1 MRPFAQLTARGQ
13 ARRLRRM
20 ALAALREYD
29 LDVRA
34 VRFVANHLNAIWRVK
49 TRDGR
54 VYALRVSHP
63 TWRTETDL
71 RSELAWLQALAAET
85 EIGAPEP
92 IATRRGALYLSIALD
107 GIPDPRRCALFTWIP
122 GPDLAGRLTP
132 DRLRQLGALAADLH
146 AHAARFQPPP
156 GFTALQMDS
165 LYARGEAEVLFAPQ
179 NAASFAP
186 GGRRIFEETR
196 DRVAATF
203 TALYDDPRGRRVIHN
218 DLNQDNVKLARERL
232 RPLDFEDAILGYPVQ
247 DIAMTFADL
256 LYYTNVGPDEYQ
268 ALRAAFERGYRSRA
282 SWPAER
288 PEQIDTLM
296 AGRQLWRAN
305 YVAQFEPAYAAQ
317 FNAWLQPRLEQFLR
331 TGALGK

>member
-13 ARRLRRM
+13 ARRLRQM
-20 ALAALREYD
+20 ALAALGAYD

-34 VRFVANHLNAIWRVK
+34 VRLVANHLNAIWRVE
-49 TRDGR
+49 TRDGQA
-54 VYALRVSHP
+54 YALRVSHP

-71 RSELAWLQALAAET
+71 RSELAWLRALAAET

-92 IATRRGALYLSIALD
+92 IAARGGALYLSLALD
-107 GIPDPRRCALFTWIP
+107 GVPEPRRCALFSWIP

-132 DRLRQLGALAADLH
+132 DRLWQLGVLAADLH

-156 GFTALQMDS
+156 GFTRLQMDN
-165 LYARGEAEVLFAPQ
+165 LYARGEVDILFAPQ
-179 NAASFAP
+179 NAAHFAS

-203 TALYDDPRGRRVIHN
+203 AALYADPRGRRVIHN
-218 DLNQDNVKLARERL
+218 DLNQDNVKLGRGRL

-256 LYYTNVGPDEYQ
+256 LYYTDVGAAEYQ
-268 ALRAAFERGYRSRA
+268 ALRAEFERGYRSRA
-282 SWPAER
+282 SWPAEG

-305 YVAQFEPAYAAQ
+305 YVAQYEPAYAAR
-317 FNAWLQPRLEQFLR
+317 FNAWLGPRLEQFLQ